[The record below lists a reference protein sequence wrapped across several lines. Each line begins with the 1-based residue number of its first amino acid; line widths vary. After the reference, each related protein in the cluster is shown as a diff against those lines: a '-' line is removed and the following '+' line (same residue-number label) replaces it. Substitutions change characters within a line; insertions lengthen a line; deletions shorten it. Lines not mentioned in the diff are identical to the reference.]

1 MIENKVLPFIKNNQ
15 IKLFY
20 TLVSFLMIY
29 ELCINK
35 IIIDFVKY
43 TEIDWSTYVQ
53 QVEVFLKGIYDYT
66 KIEGDTG
73 PCVYPAGHL
82 YVFSL
87 LYNWTENGLN
97 ILKAQYIFAGI
108 YILLTFIVFLIYGE
122 SIKES
127 DKQSKI
133 TTTAA
138 ATTVTTTITNNNNN
152 NVFLKIPFYIII
164 FLCLSKRIH
173 SIFAL
178 RMFNDC
184 ISMLLFYISL
194 YLIIKGRWNLGC
206 FFFSCSVSVKMNV
219 LLYSPALLFLM
230 LATFGFWRTIP
241 KLMICGFVQVLLAVP
256 FLLVNPQGYLLR
268 AFEFSRQFL
277 YKWTVNWRFIPEE
290 LFLNKSWALFL
301 LTVHLF
307 FIFLFYL
314 KYIKK
319 EGGISNILKRGS
331 NNENSKLL
339 SVNYILLVM
348 FTINLI
354 GVTFSRSLHYQFY
367 LWYFHTLPFLLWST
381 NYNLFLK
388 IGFLG
393 ITEYAWNTYPSTSTS
408 SLMLFISNFILLVQ
422 LYLQPTINSLKE
434 NNSSNLK
441 KQKTK

>member
-15 IKLFY
+15 IKCFY
-20 TLVSFLMIY
+20 TLASFLMIY

-35 IIIDFVKY
+35 IIIDYVKY

-53 QVEVFLKGIYDYT
+53 QIEVFLKGIYDYT

-87 LYNWTENGLN
+87 LYNLTENGLN
-97 ILKAQYIFAGI
+97 ILKAQYIFAAI
-108 YILLTFIVFLIYGE
+108 YILLTFTVFSIYGE

-127 DKQSKI
+127 VKQI
-133 TTTAA
+133 TTKS
-138 ATTVTTTITNNNNN
+138 NNN

-206 FFFSCSVSVKMNV
+206 LFFSCSVSVKMNV
-219 LLYSPALLFLM
+219 LLYSPALLFL
-230 LATFGFWRTIP
+230 LLSTFGIWRTIP
-241 KLMICGFVQVLLAVP
+241 KLMICALVQVLLAIP

-277 YKWTVNWRFIPEE
+277 YKWTVNWRFLPEH

-301 LTVHLF
+301 LSIHLLFIILF
-307 FIFLFYL
+307 FI

-319 EGGISNILKRGS
+319 EQGGISNILKRGS
-331 NNENSKLL
+331 NNQNPKLL
-339 SVNYILLVM
+339 SVNYILLIM

-388 IGFLG
+388 IGFMC

-408 SLMLFISNFILLVQ
+408 SLMLFISNFILLIQ
-422 LYLQPTINSLKE
+422 LYFQPTINSLREDK
-434 NNSSNLK
+434 NNSLDLK

>member
-1 MIENKVLPFIKNNQ
+1 MIENKVIPFIKNNQ
-15 IKLFY
+15 IKCFY
-20 TLVSFLMIY
+20 TLASFLIIY

-35 IIIDFVKY
+35 IIIDYVKY

-97 ILKAQYIFAGI
+97 ILKAQYIFAAI
-108 YILLTFIVFLIYGE
+108 YILLTIIVFLIYGE

-127 DKQSKI
+127 DKQQSK
-133 TTTAA
+133 
-138 ATTVTTTITNNNNN
+138 TITKNNNNN
-152 NVFLKIPFYIII
+152 NNNNIFLKIPFYIII

-184 ISMLLFYISL
+184 ISMFLFYISL

-206 FFFSCSVSVKMNV
+206 LFFSCSVSVKMNV
-219 LLYSPALLFLM
+219 LLYAPALLFLM
-230 LATFGFWRTIP
+230 LSTFGFWRTIP
-241 KLMICGFVQVLLAVP
+241 KLMICGFVQVLLAIP

-277 YKWTVNWRFIPEE
+277 FKWTVNWRFLPED
-290 LFLNKSWALFL
+290 LFLNKFWALFL
-301 LTVHLF
+301 LSIHLF

-319 EGGISNILKRGS
+319 EGGILNILKRGS

-339 SVNYILLVM
+339 SVNYILLTM

-388 IGFLG
+388 IGFML
-393 ITEYAWNTYPSTSTS
+393 ITEYAWNTYPSTSIS
-408 SLMLFISNFILLVQ
+408 SLMLFISNFILLIQ
-422 LYLQPTINSLKE
+422 LYLQPTINSLRE
-434 NNSSNLK
+434 NNNNNSSNLK
-441 KQKTK
+441 KQKNK

>member
-15 IKLFY
+15 IKCFY
-20 TLVSFLMIY
+20 TLASFLMIY

-35 IIIDFVKY
+35 VIIDYVKY

-87 LYNWTENGLN
+87 LYNLTENGLN
-97 ILKAQYIFAGI
+97 ILKAQYIFAAI
-108 YILLTFIVFLIYGE
+108 YILLTFIVFSIYGE

-127 DKQSKI
+127 IKQQSTKI
-133 TTTAA
+133 M
-138 ATTVTTTITNNNNN
+138 NNNN

-219 LLYSPALLFLM
+219 LLYSPALLFL
-230 LATFGFWRTIP
+230 LLSTFGIWRTIP
-241 KLMICGFVQVLLAVP
+241 KLMICALVQVLLAIP

-277 YKWTVNWRFIPEE
+277 YKWTVNWRFLPEH

-301 LTVHLF
+301 LSIHLSFIILF
-307 FIFLFYL
+307 FI

-319 EGGISNILKRGS
+319 EKGGISNILKRG
-331 NNENSKLL
+331 NNNQNPKLL
-339 SVNYILLVM
+339 SVNYILLIM

-388 IGFLG
+388 IGFMC

-408 SLMLFISNFILLVQ
+408 SLMLFISNFILLIQ
-422 LYLQPTINSLKE
+422 LYFQPTINSLREDK
-434 NNSSNLK
+434 NNSSDSK